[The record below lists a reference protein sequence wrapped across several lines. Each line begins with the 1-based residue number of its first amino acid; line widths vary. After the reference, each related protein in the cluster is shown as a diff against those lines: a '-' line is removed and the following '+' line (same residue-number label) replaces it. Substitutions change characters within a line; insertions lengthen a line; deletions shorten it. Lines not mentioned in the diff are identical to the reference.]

1 MNVVADADSNKQ
13 GFSRNRSMHTLDHIF
28 KYVACI
34 CGILILLILAAVA
47 IFLLFRATP
56 LIFADRNQL
65 SSVYADFTGGKSHNF
80 LSYVIPLIFGTV
92 LMSALALCFAF
103 FVAIGI
109 ALFISHYA
117 PKKIVPFLSSVV
129 DLLAAIPSVIYGLW
143 GGLVLVPAMYPFWD
157 WISRF
162 LSWIPLFAG
171 PVANPSRCAATV
183 SLVLAVMIL
192 PIITSMA
199 RDIFQQA
206 PRLQQEGALALG
218 ATKWEMIKLA
228 VLPFAKSGIVSA
240 SMLGLGRAL
249 GETMAVLMI
258 LSPGFTFGIN
268 IFKASQ
274 NQTIAANIAAQYPEA
289 NGLGV
294 SALIGTGLVLFVIS
308 FVVNF
313 VARKIA
319 GNTSANRLNIFAK
332 FKKFVKSIKSK
343 KPNQVSSSVSSVS
356 SISSDLVSSVS
367 VSSDVSSSST
377 SPVIDFDKF
386 SPTRSSI
393 ALRKRKDFL
402 MHVLIFL
409 SFIVAIIP
417 LASLLLTTIVH
428 GVKRFNIDFLT
439 HNMTYVVGGNATG
452 TGGYGGI
459 LHAIIGTLEI
469 TLGAMVISIP
479 IGLMCAVYL
488 IEYANGRRIARI
500 INLMVDVMSGIPSIV
515 AGLFAFSMFAILLGP
530 GTINGFEGSVALS
543 ILMIPTVVKS
553 AQEMLKIVPND
564 LREASL
570 ALGVTKQRTITKV
583 VLRTALT
590 GIVSGCILAVARV
603 IGETAPLLMASGFIA
618 STNFNLFEGQMTTL
632 PVYVYQEY
640 SKLSANCPVNAPDS
654 CVTTIPMERA
664 WSAALALI
672 VIVLLLNIIG
682 RVVARVFSVKAK

>member
-343 KPNQVSSSVSSVS
+343 KPNQVSSSVSS
-356 SISSDLVSSVS
+356 DL
-367 VSSDVSSSST
+367 VSSSST

-428 GVKRFNIDFLT
+428 GIKRFNIDFLT

-583 VLRTALT
+583 VLRTALP

-640 SKLSANCPVNAPDS
+640 SKLSANCPANAPDS

>member
-356 SISSDLVSSVS
+356 SDL
-367 VSSDVSSSST
+367 VSSSST

-417 LASLLLTTIVH
+417 LASLLLTTIIH
-428 GVKRFNIDFLT
+428 GIKRFNIDFLT

-583 VLRTALT
+583 VLRTALP

-640 SKLSANCPVNAPDS
+640 SKLSANCPANAPDS